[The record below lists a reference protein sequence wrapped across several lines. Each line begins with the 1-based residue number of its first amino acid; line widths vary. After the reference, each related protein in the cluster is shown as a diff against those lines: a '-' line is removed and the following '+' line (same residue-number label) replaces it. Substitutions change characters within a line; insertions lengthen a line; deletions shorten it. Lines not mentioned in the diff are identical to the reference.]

1 MDIIKKITKFLSK
14 IGRKE
19 KYPVFASCSVC
30 GERVYLPFFCD
41 YCHRY
46 YCDRHRLPFEHDCEN
61 IDEWKKQPVR
71 SSNQRK

>member
-1 MDIIKKITKFLSK
+1 
-14 IGRKE
+14 
-19 KYPVFASCSVC
+19 
-30 GERVYLPFFCD
+30 VYLPFFCD